1 MQICYV
7 AMDAA
12 FDRLTDVQK
21 ENVNRQMFVVAYGCI
36 ARAKGNSQALE
47 RLIEEETS
55 SCPHLRADLRRYC
68 RLVDGVK

>member
-1 MQICYV
+1 MP
-7 AMDAA
+7 MDAA

-36 ARAKGNSQALE
+36 ARAKGDPEVLE

-68 RLVDGVK
+68 KLVDSVK